1 MKLSVQKQL
10 DANQVKAEMRQA
22 FLDRP
27 DMTEAEQR
35 AWNDKVTK
43 ADNEHLEAVKYEAGE
58 DAIREAEGVIAGSRV
73 TAEQREFQRM
83 FDKANP
89 DDFLR
94 DAALGSNSGGAA
106 AELRKHLLQTDDPHA
121 MPLAALLPRDAFT
134 AGTAE
139 ERADVATSLGST
151 YGATTAEQLA
161 ARVFQNSAA
170 AFLGI
175 QTPTVPAGSRS
186 YNMVL
191 TGATA
196 DVRSP
201 GVGLDAVAGTVR
213 NTDIVPARVTARM
226 QIARE
231 DIALIP
237 GYQTGWENDLR
248 GALTL
253 ERDMM
258 ILNGQAA
265 VNNVSPAVTGILM
278 DANIT
283 NPTDPTDIAT
293 YVDYLNSF
301 DDVDAYSDDGS
312 NIRVLTN
319 AAVFKHAR
327 GLSVGPAAS
336 AFGLLRDRAEMG
348 PGRFRQSEAMP
359 ASNNANVGAGISARI
374 GYRGAVSP
382 VWQRLEIIRDE
393 FSNASEGLINLTAYL
408 LTNVG
413 IADPKVYRHLEFKT
427 A

>member
-1 MKLSVQKQL
+1 MKLSLQKQIDL
-10 DANQVKAEMRQA
+10 NKLKQEMRA
-22 FLDRP
+22 ASIEAP
-27 DMTEAEQR
+27 TMTEAEIRQWDAR
-35 AWNDKVTK
+35 VSTAE
-43 ADNEHLEAVKYEAGE
+43 NEHLEAVRVEAGQQ
-58 DAIREAEGVIAGSRV
+58 AILEAEGVIDASRI
-73 TAEQREFQRM
+73 TAEQREFQRLW
-83 FDKANP
+83 DKANP

-94 DAALGSNSGGAA
+94 DAAIGSNSGGAS
-106 AELRKHLLQTDDPHA
+106 AELRKELLGSDDPHA

-139 ERADVATSLGST
+139 ERADVSTSLGST
-151 YGATTAEQLA
+151 YGAGTVEQMA
-161 ARVFQNSAA
+161 ARVFQSSAA

-175 QTPTVPAGSRS
+175 QTPTVPVGVRS
-186 YNMVL
+186 YNVIL
-191 TGATA
+191 TGSTA
-196 DVRSP
+196 DVRLP
-201 GVGLDAVAGTVR
+201 GASLDAVVGTVR
-213 NTDIVPARVTARM
+213 NTDISPARVTARM

-248 GALTL
+248 GALML
-253 ERDMM
+253 ERDRM

-265 VNNVSPAVTGILM
+265 VNNVSPAVAGILM
-278 DANIT
+278 DANIADPA
-283 NPTDPTDIAT
+283 NPGNEAT
-293 YVDYLNSF
+293 YVDYLNAF

-312 NIRVLTN
+312 NIRLLTN
-319 AAVFKHAR
+319 ANVFKHAR

-336 AFGLLRDRAEMG
+336 AFALLRDRAEMG

-359 ASNNANVGAGISARI
+359 DTSGTIGKAISARL
-374 GYRGAVSP
+374 GHRGAVSP

-413 IADPKVYRHLEFKT
+413 IADPKVYRHLEYKT